1 MDATLRHLVQAAAT
15 LVDARYAAE
24 GVLGAGG
31 MLDDFVQLGIDDQTR
46 ALIGPLPTGHG
57 PLGVPVEELGPLR
70 LPEPARHGASVGFP
84 PQHPPNAQPAGRAD
98 PGRRPGLRRLY
109 LTEKTDEGVGIP
121 DSAARSGLRNL
132 HRRADGAGAAPS
144 RSAEQTAAQPT
155 SSGPRPFR

>member
-1 MDATLRHLVQAAAT
+1 MDATLPARTRWRKAT

-84 PQHPPNAQPAGRAD
+84 PQHPPTRSLLAVPIRA
-98 PGRRPGLRRLY
+98 
-109 LTEKTDEGVGIP
+109 
-121 DSAARSGLRNL
+121 AARVYG
-132 HRRADGAGAAPS
+132 GC
-144 RSAEQTAAQPT
+144 T
-155 SSGPRPFR
+155 